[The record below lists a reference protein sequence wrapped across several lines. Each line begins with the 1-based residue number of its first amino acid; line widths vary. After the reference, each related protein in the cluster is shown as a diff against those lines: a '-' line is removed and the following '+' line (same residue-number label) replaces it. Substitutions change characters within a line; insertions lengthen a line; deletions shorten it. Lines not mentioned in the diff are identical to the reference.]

1 MSTTIPLPFF
11 FSHGVV
17 HARIGHRPI
26 RPPVG
31 LLSGGAPAK
40 VSFRPQ
46 SNAHRHAAHVV
57 SSESITPVKEV
68 SSFEPSV
75 WGDFFINYDPKPL
88 QRSEDWMMEKAD
100 KLKQDVRILF
110 EAHNDTAKKM
120 HLVDAVQR
128 LGIDHLFQDEIN
140 NAISDIK
147 ESGFT
152 SSSLHEVALHF
163 RILREHGIWV
173 SPDVFKKFKG
183 DDGRFI
189 DTIADEPRALLSL
202 YNAAHLLVHDEPEL
216 EEAMSFARHHLESI
230 RGGGRLK
237 APLDN
242 QINRA
247 LHLPLPRT
255 YKRVE
260 MLHYMLEYGQEEEH
274 IVVLLDL
281 AKLEF
286 NLLQHVHLKELKAFS
301 QWWKDLY
308 GYVELSHVRDR
319 AVESYLWSY
328 ALFYE
333 ENLTLTRMILAKIIG
348 FTILMDDTY
357 DDHAT
362 IEECRKLNEAIQ
374 RWDESAISLLPEYMK
389 KFYHAL
395 LNYFRETEA
404 QVEASDKYRVT
415 CMKKEFQNL
424 STYYLQEFE
433 WLHQNYKPG
442 FKERVA
448 LSTLSISVAVLCVT
462 ATVGR
467 GDAVTKESF
476 ELATGRTSAVI
487 ACAKIMRFMNDIA
500 AFKSGRKNKGDATNT
515 VECYMNEHKVTSEV
529 ALDKI
534 ESMIESEWR
543 TLNQVRCDHHQQ
555 FPVVQRLL
563 NLAVSVPFFYDKKK
577 DAYTFSSYIQEI
589 VGDLNIRDVI
599 VLVEIDVRSCT
610 TVV

>member
-1 MSTTIPLPFF
+1 MSTSIPLPFF

-26 RPPVG
+26 QPSVG
-31 LLSGGAPAK
+31 LLSAGAPAK
-40 VSFRPQ
+40 VSFRRQ
-46 SNAHRHAAHVV
+46 SSAHRHAAHVV

-110 EAHNDTAKKM
+110 ETHNDTAKKM

-147 ESGFT
+147 ESEFT

-163 RILREHGIWV
+163 RLLREHGIWV
-173 SPDVFKKFKG
+173 SPDVFEKFKG
-183 DDGRFI
+183 EDGRFI
-189 DTIADEPRALLSL
+189 NTIADEPRALLSL

-216 EEAMSFARHHLESI
+216 EEAMSFARHHLESM
-230 RGGGRLK
+230 RDGSRLK

-260 MLHYMLEYGQEEEH
+260 MLHYMLEYGQEEEC

-333 ENLTLTRMILAKIIG
+333 ENLTLTRMILAKIIV
-348 FTILMDDTY
+348 FIVLMDDTY

-389 KFYHAL
+389 KFYRAL
-395 LNYFRETEA
+395 QNYFRETEA

-433 WLHQNYKPG
+433 WLHQNYKPA

-448 LSTLSISVAVLCVT
+448 LSTLSSTVPLLCVT
-462 ATVGR
+462 AAVGQ

-476 ELATGRTSAVI
+476 ELTTVRSSAVI

-500 AFKSGRKNKGDATNT
+500 AFKSGRKNKGDAANT
-515 VECYMNEHKVTSEV
+515 VECYMNENKVTSEV

-577 DAYTFSSYIQEI
+577 DAYTFSRYIQEI
-589 VGDLNIRDVI
+589 VGDLFVNPVPI
-599 VLVEIDVRSCT
+599 
-610 TVV
+610 

>member
-1 MSTTIPLPFF
+1 MSTSIPLPFF

-17 HARIGHRPI
+17 HARIGHPPI
-26 RPPVG
+26 WPPGG
-31 LLSGGAPAK
+31 LLSAGAQAK
-40 VSFRPQ
+40 VSFRRQ
-46 SNAHRHAAHVV
+46 SNAHRHAAQVV
-57 SSESITPVKEV
+57 SSKSITPAKEV

-75 WGDFFINYDPKPL
+75 WGDFFINYDTKPL

-110 EAHNDTAKKM
+110 ETHNDTAKKM

-147 ESGFT
+147 ESEFT

-163 RILREHGIWV
+163 RLLREHGIWV
-173 SPDVFKKFKG
+173 SPDVFEKFKG
-183 DDGRFI
+183 EDGRFI
-189 DTIADEPRALLSL
+189 NTIADEPRALLSL

-216 EEAMSFARHHLESI
+216 EEAMSFARHYLESM
-230 RGGGRLK
+230 RDGSRLK

-260 MLHYMLEYGQEEEH
+260 MLHYMLEYGQEEEC

-319 AVESYLWSY
+319 GVESYLWSY

-374 RWDESAISLLPEYMK
+374 RWDESAISSLPEYMK
-389 KFYHAL
+389 KFYRAL

-404 QVEASDKYRVT
+404 QVEASDKYRVA

-515 VECYMNEHKVTSEV
+515 VECYMNENKVTSEV

-577 DAYTFSSYIQEI
+577 DAYTFSRYIQEI
-589 VGDLNIRDVI
+589 VGDLFVNPVP
-599 VLVEIDVRSCT
+599 L
-610 TVV
+610 

>member
-1 MSTTIPLPFF
+1 MSTSIPLPFF

-17 HARIGHRPI
+17 HARTGHPPI
-26 RPPVG
+26 WPPVG
-31 LLSGGAPAK
+31 LLSAGAPAK
-40 VSFRPQ
+40 VSFRRQ
-46 SNAHRHAAHVV
+46 SNAHRHAAQVV
-57 SSESITPVKEV
+57 STQSITPAKEV

-75 WGDFFINYDPKPL
+75 WGDFFINYDTKPL

-110 EAHNDTAKKM
+110 ETHNDTAKKM

-140 NAISDIK
+140 NVISDIK
-147 ESGFT
+147 ESEFT

-163 RILREHGIWV
+163 RLLREHGIWV
-173 SPDVFKKFKG
+173 SPDVFEKFKG
-183 DDGRFI
+183 EDGRFI
-189 DTIADEPRALLSL
+189 NTIADEPRALLSL

-216 EEAMSFARHHLESI
+216 EEAMSFARHHLESM
-230 RGGGRLK
+230 RDGSRLK

-260 MLHYMLEYGQEEEH
+260 MLHYMLEYGQEEEC

-333 ENLTLTRMILAKIIG
+333 ENLTLTRMILAKIIV
-348 FTILMDDTY
+348 FIVLMDDTY

-389 KFYHAL
+389 KFYRAL

-433 WLHQNYKPG
+433 WLHQNYKPA

-448 LSTLSISVAVLCVT
+448 LSTLSSTVPLLCVT
-462 ATVGR
+462 AAVGQ

-476 ELATGRTSAVI
+476 ELTTVRSSAVI

-500 AFKSGRKNKGDATNT
+500 AFKSGRKNKGDAANT
-515 VECYMNEHKVTSEV
+515 VECYMNENKVTSEV

-577 DAYTFSSYIQEI
+577 DAYTFSRYIQEI
-589 VGDLNIRDVI
+589 VGDLFVNPVPI
-599 VLVEIDVRSCT
+599 
-610 TVV
+610 

>member
-1 MSTTIPLPFF
+1 MSTSIPLPFF

-17 HARIGHRPI
+17 HARTGHPPI
-26 RPPVG
+26 WPPVG
-31 LLSGGAPAK
+31 LLSAGAPAK
-40 VSFRPQ
+40 VSFRRQ
-46 SNAHRHAAHVV
+46 SNAHRHAAQVV
-57 SSESITPVKEV
+57 STQSITPAKEV

-75 WGDFFINYDPKPL
+75 WGDFFINYDTKPL

-110 EAHNDTAKKM
+110 ETHNDTAKKM

-140 NAISDIK
+140 NVISDIK
-147 ESGFT
+147 ESEFT

-163 RILREHGIWV
+163 RLLREHGIWV
-173 SPDVFKKFKG
+173 SPDVFEKFKG
-183 DDGRFI
+183 EDGRFI
-189 DTIADEPRALLSL
+189 NTIADEPRALLSL

-216 EEAMSFARHHLESI
+216 EEAMSFARHHLESM
-230 RGGGRLK
+230 RDGSRLK

-260 MLHYMLEYGQEEEH
+260 MLHYMLEYGQEEEC

-333 ENLTLTRMILAKIIG
+333 ENLTLTRMILAKIIV
-348 FTILMDDTY
+348 FIVLMDDTY

-389 KFYHAL
+389 KFYRAL
-395 LNYFRETEA
+395 QNYFRETEA

-433 WLHQNYKPG
+433 WLHQNYKPA

-448 LSTLSISVAVLCVT
+448 LSTLSSTVPLLCVT
-462 ATVGR
+462 AAVGQ

-476 ELATGRTSAVI
+476 ELTTVRSSAVI

-500 AFKSGRKNKGDATNT
+500 AFKSGRKNKGDAANT
-515 VECYMNEHKVTSEV
+515 VECYMNENKVTSEV

-577 DAYTFSSYIQEI
+577 DAYTFSRYIQEI
-589 VGDLNIRDVI
+589 VGDLFVNPVPI
-599 VLVEIDVRSCT
+599 
-610 TVV
+610 

>member
-1 MSTTIPLPFF
+1 
-11 FSHGVV
+11 
-17 HARIGHRPI
+17 
-26 RPPVG
+26 
-31 LLSGGAPAK
+31 K
-40 VSFRPQ
+40 
-46 SNAHRHAAHVV
+46 N
-57 SSESITPVKEV
+57 E
-68 SSFEPSV
+68 
-75 WGDFFINYDPKPL
+75 
-88 QRSEDWMMEKAD
+88 
-100 KLKQDVRILF
+100 
-110 EAHNDTAKKM
+110 
-120 HLVDAVQR
+120 
-128 LGIDHLFQDEIN
+128 
-140 NAISDIK
+140 
-147 ESGFT
+147 
-152 SSSLHEVALHF
+152 SSLFWKEKSTFNLAALQMH
-163 RILREHGIWV
+163 
-173 SPDVFKKFKG
+173 SKKFKG
-183 DDGRFI
+183 EDGRFI
-189 DTIADEPRALLSL
+189 NRIADEPRALLSL

-216 EEAMSFARHHLESI
+216 EEAMSFARHHLESM
-230 RGGGRLK
+230 RGGGRPK

-255 YKRVE
+255 CKRVE

-286 NLLQHVHLKELKAFS
+286 NLLQHVHLKELNAFS

-308 GYVELSHVRDR
+308 GYIELSHVRDC

-333 ENLTLTRMILAKIIG
+333 ENLTLTRMFLAKIIV
-348 FTILMDDTY
+348 FIVLMDDTY

-362 IEECRKLNEAIQ
+362 IKECRKLNEAIQ
-374 RWDESAISLLPEYMK
+374 RWDESAISILPEYMK
-389 KFYHAL
+389 KFYRAL

-404 QVEASDKYRVT
+404 QVEASDKYRVA

-433 WLHQNYKPG
+433 WMHQNYNPG

-448 LSTLSISVAVLCVT
+448 LSTLSINVPVLCVT
-462 ATVGR
+462 TTDGR

-500 AFKSGRKNKGDATNT
+500 AFKSGRKNKGEATNT

-534 ESMIESEWR
+534 GSMIESEWR
-543 TLNQVRCDHHQQ
+543 TLNQVHCDHHQQ
-555 FPVVQRLL
+555 FLVVQRLMK
-563 NLAVSVPFFYDKKK
+563 LAISVPFFYDNKK
-577 DAYTFSSYIQEI
+577 DAYTFSKYLHEI
-589 VGDLNIRDVI
+589 VGNLFVNPVP
-599 VLVEIDVRSCT
+599 L
-610 TVV
+610 

>member
-1 MSTTIPLPFF
+1 MKMST
-11 FSHGVV
+11 
-17 HARIGHRPI
+17 GHPPI
-26 RPPVG
+26 WPPVG
-31 LLSGGAPAK
+31 LLSAGAPAK
-40 VSFRPQ
+40 VSFRRQ
-46 SNAHRHAAHVV
+46 SNAHRHAAQVV
-57 SSESITPVKEV
+57 STQSITPAKEV

-75 WGDFFINYDPKPL
+75 WGDFFINYDTKPL

-110 EAHNDTAKKM
+110 ETHNDTAKKM

-140 NAISDIK
+140 NVISDIK
-147 ESGFT
+147 ESEFT

-163 RILREHGIWV
+163 RLLREHGIWV
-173 SPDVFKKFKG
+173 SPDVFEKFKG
-183 DDGRFI
+183 EDGRFI
-189 DTIADEPRALLSL
+189 NTIADEPRALLSL

-216 EEAMSFARHHLESI
+216 EEAMSFARHHLESM
-230 RGGGRLK
+230 RDGSRLK

-260 MLHYMLEYGQEEEH
+260 MLHYMLEYGQEEEC

-333 ENLTLTRMILAKIIG
+333 ENLTLTRMILAKIIV
-348 FTILMDDTY
+348 FIVLMDDTY

-389 KFYHAL
+389 KFYRAL
-395 LNYFRETEA
+395 QNYFRETEA

-433 WLHQNYKPG
+433 WLHQNYKPA

-448 LSTLSISVAVLCVT
+448 LSTLSSTVPLLCVT
-462 ATVGR
+462 AAVGQ

-476 ELATGRTSAVI
+476 ELTTVRSSAVI

-500 AFKSGRKNKGDATNT
+500 AFKSGRKNKGDAANT
-515 VECYMNEHKVTSEV
+515 VECYMNENKVTSEV

-577 DAYTFSSYIQEI
+577 DAYTFSRYIQEI
-589 VGDLNIRDVI
+589 VGDLFVNPVPI
-599 VLVEIDVRSCT
+599 
-610 TVV
+610 

>member
-1 MSTTIPLPFF
+1 MSTSIPLPFF
-11 FSHGVV
+11 FSDGVV

-26 RPPVG
+26 QPSVG
-31 LLSGGAPAK
+31 LLSAGATAK
-40 VSFRPQ
+40 VSFRRQ

-88 QRSEDWMMEKAD
+88 Q
-100 KLKQDVRILF
+100 DVRILF
-110 EAHNDTAKKM
+110 ETHNDTAKKM

-147 ESGFT
+147 ESEFT

-163 RILREHGIWV
+163 RLLREHGIWV
-173 SPDVFKKFKG
+173 SPDAFKKFKG
-183 DDGRFI
+183 EDGRFI
-189 DTIADEPRALLSL
+189 NTIANEPRALLSL

-216 EEAMSFARHHLESI
+216 EEAMSFARHHLESM

-260 MLHYMLEYGQEEEH
+260 MLHYMLEYGQEEGH

-286 NLLQHVHLKELKAFS
+286 NLLQHVHLKELKALS

-328 ALFYE
+328 AQFYE
-333 ENLTLTRMILAKIIG
+333 ENLTVTRMILAKIIV
-348 FTILMDDTY
+348 FIVLMDDTY
-357 DDHAT
+357 DDRAT
-362 IEECRKLNEAIQ
+362 IEECRKLNKAIQ

-389 KFYHAL
+389 KLYRAL

-404 QVEASDKYRVT
+404 QVEASDKYRVA

-433 WLHQNYKPG
+433 WMHQNYNPG

-448 LSTLSISVAVLCVT
+448 LSTLSINVPVLCVT
-462 ATVGR
+462 TTDGR

-500 AFKSGRKNKGDATNT
+500 AFKSGRKNKGEATNT

-534 ESMIESEWR
+534 GSMIESEWR
-543 TLNQVRCDHHQQ
+543 TLNQVHCDHHQQ
-555 FPVVQRLL
+555 FLVVQRLMK
-563 NLAVSVPFFYDKKK
+563 LAISVPFFYDNKK
-577 DAYTFSSYIQEI
+577 DAYTFSKYLHEI
-589 VGDLNIRDVI
+589 VGNLFVNPVP
-599 VLVEIDVRSCT
+599 L
-610 TVV
+610 

>member
-1 MSTTIPLPFF
+1 MSTSIPLPFF

-17 HARIGHRPI
+17 HARIGHPPI
-26 RPPVG
+26 WPPVG
-31 LLSGGAPAK
+31 LLSAGAPAK
-40 VSFRPQ
+40 VSFRRQ
-46 SNAHRHAAHVV
+46 SNAHRHAAQVV
-57 SSESITPVKEV
+57 SSESITPAKEV

-75 WGDFFINYDPKPL
+75 WGDFFINYDTKPL

-110 EAHNDTAKKM
+110 ETHNDTAKKM

-147 ESGFT
+147 ESEFT

-163 RILREHGIWV
+163 RLLREHGIWV
-173 SPDVFKKFKG
+173 SPDAFKKFKG
-183 DDGRFI
+183 EDGRFI
-189 DTIADEPRALLSL
+189 NTIANEPRALLSL

-216 EEAMSFARHHLESI
+216 EEAMSFARHHLESM

-286 NLLQHVHLKELKAFS
+286 NLLQHVHLKELKALS

-308 GYVELSHVRDR
+308 GYVELSH
-319 AVESYLWSY
+319 
-328 ALFYE
+328 
-333 ENLTLTRMILAKIIG
+333 IIG

-374 RWDESAISLLPEYMK
+374 RFD
-389 KFYHAL
+389 
-395 LNYFRETEA
+395 
-404 QVEASDKYRVT
+404 
-415 CMKKEFQNL
+415 
-424 STYYLQEFE
+424 
-433 WLHQNYKPG
+433 
-442 FKERVA
+442 
-448 LSTLSISVAVLCVT
+448 
-462 ATVGR
+462 
-467 GDAVTKESF
+467 
-476 ELATGRTSAVI
+476 
-487 ACAKIMRFMNDIA
+487 
-500 AFKSGRKNKGDATNT
+500 
-515 VECYMNEHKVTSEV
+515 
-529 ALDKI
+529 
-534 ESMIESEWR
+534 
-543 TLNQVRCDHHQQ
+543 
-555 FPVVQRLL
+555 
-563 NLAVSVPFFYDKKK
+563 
-577 DAYTFSSYIQEI
+577 
-589 VGDLNIRDVI
+589 
-599 VLVEIDVRSCT
+599 
-610 TVV
+610 

>member
-1 MSTTIPLPFF
+1 MSGDG
-11 FSHGVV
+11 HGSV
-17 HARIGHRPI
+17 
-26 RPPVG
+26 PPVSYRPKSPNRRG
-31 LLSGGAPAK
+31 PVSGIAGKKNLFAINGNLQRAPLS
-40 VSFRPQ
+40 RP
-46 SNAHRHAAHVV
+46 
-57 SSESITPVKEV
+57 ESITPVKEV

-88 QRSEDWMMEKAD
+88 QSLDQRAYAFSQRSEDWMMEKAD

-110 EAHNDTAKKM
+110 ETHNDTAKKM

-147 ESGFT
+147 ESEFT

-163 RILREHGIWV
+163 RLLREHGIWV
-173 SPDVFKKFKG
+173 SPDVFEKFKG
-183 DDGRFI
+183 EDGRFI
-189 DTIADEPRALLSL
+189 NTIADEPRALLSL

-216 EEAMSFARHHLESI
+216 EEAMSFARHHLESM
-230 RGGGRLK
+230 RDGSRLK

-260 MLHYMLEYGQEEEH
+260 MLHYMLEYGQEEDC

-333 ENLTLTRMILAKIIG
+333 ENLTLTRMILAKIIV
-348 FTILMDDTY
+348 FIVLMDDTY

-389 KFYHAL
+389 KFYRAL
-395 LNYFRETEA
+395 QNYFRETEA

-433 WLHQNYKPG
+433 WLHQNYKPA

-448 LSTLSISVAVLCVT
+448 LSTLSSTVPLLCVT
-462 ATVGR
+462 AAVGQ

-476 ELATGRTSAVI
+476 ELTTVRSSAVI

-500 AFKSGRKNKGDATNT
+500 AFKSGRKNKGDAANT
-515 VECYMNEHKVTSEV
+515 VECYMNENKVTSEV

-577 DAYTFSSYIQEI
+577 DAYTFSRYIQEI
-589 VGDLNIRDVI
+589 VGDLFVNPVPI
-599 VLVEIDVRSCT
+599 
-610 TVV
+610 